1 MKNLDTYIEDLLFKH
16 QCVIIPE
23 FGAFVSNRKAAEL
36 AADKTFSPPQKEL
49 TFNARLTYND
59 GLLAKHISEVERS
72 SYEEAQSYIKSTVVR
87 WKQDLGTGNEVR
99 LENIGKFT

>member
-36 AADKTFSPPQKEL
+36 AADKSFFS
-49 TFNARLTYND
+49 
-59 GLLAKHISEVERS
+59 
-72 SYEEAQSYIKSTVVR
+72 ST
-87 WKQDLGTGNEVR
+87 KGID
-99 LENIGKFT
+99 F

>member
-36 AADKTFSPPQKEL
+36 AADKSFSPPQKEL
-49 TFNARLTYND
+49 TFNSRLTYND
-59 GLLAKHISEVERS
+59 GLVAKHISEVERS
-72 SYEEAQSYIKSTVVR
+72 SYEEAQEYIKSVVTR
-87 WKQDLGTGNEVR
+87 W
-99 LENIGKFT
+99 